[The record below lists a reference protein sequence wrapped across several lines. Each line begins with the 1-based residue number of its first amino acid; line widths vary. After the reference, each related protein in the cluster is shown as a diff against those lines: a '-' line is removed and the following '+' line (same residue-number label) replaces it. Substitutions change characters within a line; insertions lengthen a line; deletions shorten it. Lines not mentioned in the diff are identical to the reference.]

1 MVDLT
6 SHGVSFALLR
16 GQLLAGEISR
26 SAFLDRA
33 SPLGA
38 GTSEAVAVA
47 DKVLAIAANQA
58 ARRKDLKS
66 SYDYIVVRSGAA
78 GSVVARRLTTPTIT
92 RSDSPPV
99 RALGRVAGGRRPEQR
114 RPMVRPERPCR
125 QHERHVLN
133 SEAPAR
139 VEPTGQ
145 TQGELA

>member
-6 SHGVSFALLR
+6 SHGVSFALLQ

-38 GTSEAVAVA
+38 GTSEA
-47 DKVLAIAANQA
+47 AAA
-58 ARRKDLKS
+58 
-66 SYDYIVVRSGAA
+66 
-78 GSVVARRLTTPTIT
+78 IT

-133 SEAPAR
+133 SEAPAP
-139 VEPTGQ
+139 VAPTGQ

>member
-6 SHGVSFALLR
+6 SHGVSFAFLQ

-33 SPLGA
+33 S
-38 GTSEAVAVA
+38 
-47 DKVLAIAANQA
+47 
-58 ARRKDLKS
+58 
-66 SYDYIVVRSGAA
+66 
-78 GSVVARRLTTPTIT
+78 
-92 RSDSPPV
+92 
-99 RALGRVAGGRRPEQR
+99 RA
-114 RPMVRPERPCR
+114 ERPCR

-139 VEPTGQ
+139 VAPIGQ